1 MKRCV
6 AFGLALT
13 LLLSLCACGAQPP
26 AEPVPAPS
34 QSAPAPES
42 GPDPAP
48 ETVSEPAV
56 LAAAPGVGYQVILPA
71 GSGSIR
77 RGATVWDGCL
87 LVEVDGQ
94 RPGGRDLLALDLE
107 TGEQVFSRSM
117 DGYRDALYQFRPSLT
132 APGEFSIV
140 TQEGCRR
147 FDRSGLLGEYT
158 LPEAARAKEDY
169 PFYGHLIR
177 WDVLP
182 DRDLLVWSDPE
193 GIWLS
198 DTGGG
203 APRLVLATG
212 EITRQPAFS
221 HLAEAYGE
229 CQPEEKFTFLSVRLM
244 NGGRT
249 LAANFGTPRSQSGT
263 LGLAV
268 LDLSGGKAD
277 WYDVYDA
284 SFGGSGMECLDDT
297 TLQAGLVQIDVTT
310 GESRPLAKGT
320 LTDRFY
326 AITGDFSHY
335 YGVEETETE
344 YRLVACT
351 MENWQTAEPVLTLPR
366 HQESFHREDGAC
378 TAFYPFEAAG
388 ERVVC
393 LYSLSGGEGLLL
405 VTVTEAGPSY
415 LTPGQGVTC
424 KEVLSWPARRGE
436 WTEAVFAPRDGLV
449 LVRAT
454 QRDER
459 LRPARGQLMGVDMK
473 LGEVAFTMPL
483 TAENDVRKVP
493 EDPGGDSVRFV
504 LADSAG
510 YTRYIWGKGRGVHE
524 QWSFTLP
531 PAIAQAVADW
541 AAVDPA
547 GQRFQDDWDARW
559 MDDIVTWV
567 TGEGVWVAGGDGND
581 ARLAV
586 SMAEIYRRPRYQE
599 YLELKRR
606 QADAQLE
613 DCLHLGRPRLMN
625 GGNTLVVPID
635 NRVSLYIPDD
645 LLVIDLATGER
656 TWHEGVR
663 GTGKGGTGLEIVD
676 DTTILAGETTLI
688 HLADGSTREVSRQ
701 PGRFVVTVDEKGGT
715 AIYPRDLPSGTFL
728 LAPRGDCRIDRILAE
743 EGDRVL
749 LTCITGEAAGNATT
763 RLVLATLPDK
773 EQ

>member
-48 ETVSEPAV
+48 EPVSEPAV

-94 RPGGRDLLALDLE
+94 GSGGRDLLALDLE

-117 DGYRDALYQFRPSLT
+117 DGYRDALYQFRPSL
-132 APGEFSIV
+132 AVPGEFSIV

-182 DRDLLVWSDPE
+182 DRDLLAWSDPE

-221 HLAEAYGE
+221 HLVEAYGE
-229 CQPEEKFTFLSVRLM
+229 CQPEEKLTFLSVRLM

-424 KEVLSWPARRGE
+424 KEVLSCGRMISSPGSPGRECGWPA
-436 WTEAVFAPRDGLV
+436 
-449 LVRAT
+449 AT
-454 QRDER
+454 
-459 LRPARGQLMGVDMK
+459 
-473 LGEVAFTMPL
+473 
-483 TAENDVRKVP
+483 
-493 EDPGGDSVRFV
+493 
-504 LADSAG
+504 
-510 YTRYIWGKGRGVHE
+510 
-524 QWSFTLP
+524 
-531 PAIAQAVADW
+531 
-541 AAVDPA
+541 
-547 GQRFQDDWDARW
+547 
-559 MDDIVTWV
+559 
-567 TGEGVWVAGGDGND
+567 
-581 ARLAV
+581 
-586 SMAEIYRRPRYQE
+586 
-599 YLELKRR
+599 
-606 QADAQLE
+606 
-613 DCLHLGRPRLMN
+613 
-625 GGNTLVVPID
+625 
-635 NRVSLYIPDD
+635 
-645 LLVIDLATGER
+645 
-656 TWHEGVR
+656 
-663 GTGKGGTGLEIVD
+663 
-676 DTTILAGETTLI
+676 
-688 HLADGSTREVSRQ
+688 
-701 PGRFVVTVDEKGGT
+701 
-715 AIYPRDLPSGTFL
+715 
-728 LAPRGDCRIDRILAE
+728 
-743 EGDRVL
+743 
-749 LTCITGEAAGNATT
+749 ATT
-763 RLVLATLPDK
+763 PGWPSPWRRSTGGPGTRNIWN
-773 EQ
+773 

>member
-48 ETVSEPAV
+48 EPVSEPAV

-94 RPGGRDLLALDLE
+94 GSGGRDLLALDLE

-117 DGYRDALYQFRPSLT
+117 DGYRDALYQFRPSL
-132 APGEFSIV
+132 AVPGEFSIV

-182 DRDLLVWSDPE
+182 DRDLLAWSDPE

-198 DTGGG
+198 DTGGA

-229 CQPEEKFTFLSVRLM
+229 CQPE
-244 NGGRT
+244 
-249 LAANFGTPRSQSGT
+249 ANFGTHRSQSGT

-424 KEVLSWPARRGE
+424 KEVLSCGRMISSPGSPGRECGWPA
-436 WTEAVFAPRDGLV
+436 
-449 LVRAT
+449 AT
-454 QRDER
+454 
-459 LRPARGQLMGVDMK
+459 
-473 LGEVAFTMPL
+473 
-483 TAENDVRKVP
+483 
-493 EDPGGDSVRFV
+493 
-504 LADSAG
+504 
-510 YTRYIWGKGRGVHE
+510 
-524 QWSFTLP
+524 
-531 PAIAQAVADW
+531 
-541 AAVDPA
+541 
-547 GQRFQDDWDARW
+547 
-559 MDDIVTWV
+559 
-567 TGEGVWVAGGDGND
+567 
-581 ARLAV
+581 
-586 SMAEIYRRPRYQE
+586 
-599 YLELKRR
+599 
-606 QADAQLE
+606 
-613 DCLHLGRPRLMN
+613 
-625 GGNTLVVPID
+625 
-635 NRVSLYIPDD
+635 
-645 LLVIDLATGER
+645 
-656 TWHEGVR
+656 
-663 GTGKGGTGLEIVD
+663 
-676 DTTILAGETTLI
+676 
-688 HLADGSTREVSRQ
+688 
-701 PGRFVVTVDEKGGT
+701 
-715 AIYPRDLPSGTFL
+715 
-728 LAPRGDCRIDRILAE
+728 
-743 EGDRVL
+743 
-749 LTCITGEAAGNATT
+749 ATT
-763 RLVLATLPDK
+763 PGWPSPRRRSTGGPGTRNIWN
-773 EQ
+773 